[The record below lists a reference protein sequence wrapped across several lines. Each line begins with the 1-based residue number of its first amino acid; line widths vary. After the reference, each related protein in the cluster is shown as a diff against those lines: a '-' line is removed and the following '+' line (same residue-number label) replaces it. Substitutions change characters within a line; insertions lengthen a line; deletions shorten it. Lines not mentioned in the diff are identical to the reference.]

1 VIGYAL
7 MVRPELSRCSGDTG
21 PLRAGPRGGAPA
33 AWRGVAS
40 RAGGGPLT
48 EVEAYD
54 GATDPASHAYRGRTA
69 RNAVMFGPP
78 GHLYLYFT
86 YGMHWA
92 GNISC
97 GPEGVGSGVLM
108 RSGEVIEGLELA
120 RSRRGRASD
129 RDLARGPGRLTQALG
144 LNPEY
149 KGCDLLG
156 NGPVRLEPPTRQPEM
171 IMVGPRVGV
180 SWKRIGCGASGSATA
195 VLCPITSA
203 ARGPRAPSVSL
214 WRIGGSHDQGRQCGK
229 WSPPTSLNRFRTVV
243 CDRFRVARCI
253 RHRMRQEITR

>member
-1 VIGYAL
+1 MRADLCQPVEQVAPRLLGAL
-7 MVRPELSRCSGDTG
+7 LTHGPVAVR
-21 PLRAGPRGGAPA
+21 
-33 AWRGVAS
+33 
-40 RAGGGPLT
+40 LT
-48 EVEAYD
+48 ELEAYD

-108 RSGEVIEGLELA
+108 RAGEVVEGMEVA

-129 RDLARGPGRLTQALG
+129 RDLARGPGRLCQALG
-144 LNPEY
+144 LHAEY
-149 KGCDLLG
+149 KGCDLFG
-156 NGPVRLEPPTRQPEM
+156 DGPVTLDVPPGEAEM

-180 SWKRIGCGASGSATA
+180 SAEAERPWRFWIGDSRFVSDYKRS
-195 VLCPITSA
+195 
-203 ARGPRAPSVSL
+203 PRAPSAGAGVT
-214 WRIGGSHDQGRQCGK
+214 I
-229 WSPPTSLNRFRTVV
+229 
-243 CDRFRVARCI
+243 AR
-253 RHRMRQEITR
+253 RWKP

>member
-1 VIGYAL
+1 VIPDLCAPVHEVAPRLLGAVL
-7 MVRPELSRCSGDTG
+7 WHGPVAVR
-21 PLRAGPRGGAPA
+21 
-33 AWRGVAS
+33 
-40 RAGGGPLT
+40 LT
-48 EVEAYD
+48 ELEAYD

-108 RSGEVIEGLELA
+108 RSGEVIEGIEVA
-120 RSRRGRASD
+120 RSRRGRATD

-144 LNPEY
+144 LNPEH
-149 KGCDLLG
+149 KGCDLLA
-156 NGPVRLEPPTRQPEM
+156 NGPVRLEPSIEEVKT

-180 SWKRIGCGASGSATA
+180 SIEADRPWRFWIGDSRFVSDYKRS
-195 VLCPITSA
+195 
-203 ARGPRAPSVSL
+203 PRAP
-214 WRIGGSHDQGRQCGK
+214 RTMTD
-229 WSPPTSLNRFRTVV
+229 SPI
-243 CDRFRVARCI
+243 AR
-253 RHRMRQEITR
+253 RWNDH

>member
-1 VIGYAL
+1 MRADLYGPVDEVAPRLLGAVL
-7 MVRPELSRCSGDTG
+7 RHGPVAVR
-21 PLRAGPRGGAPA
+21 
-33 AWRGVAS
+33 
-40 RAGGGPLT
+40 LT
-48 EVEAYD
+48 ELEAYD

-108 RSGEVIEGLELA
+108 RAGEVIEGLEVA
-120 RSRRGRASD
+120 RSRRGRATD

-144 LNPEY
+144 LHPEH

-156 NGPVRLEPPTRQPEM
+156 DGPVTLEFPVNKAEM

-180 SWKRIGCGASGSATA
+180 SVEADRPWRFWIGGSPFVSDYKRS
-195 VLCPITSA
+195 
-203 ARGPRAPSVSL
+203 PRAP
-214 WRIGGSHDQGRQCGK
+214 RMITGSPIPQRWDH
-229 WSPPTSLNRFRTVV
+229 P
-243 CDRFRVARCI
+243 
-253 RHRMRQEITR
+253 

>member
-1 VIGYAL
+1 VIPDLCRPVEEVAPRLLGAVIRHGPVA
-7 MVRPELSRCSGDTG
+7 VR
-21 PLRAGPRGGAPA
+21 
-33 AWRGVAS
+33 
-40 RAGGGPLT
+40 LT
-48 EVEAYD
+48 ELEAYD

-97 GPEGVGSGVLM
+97 GPEGVGCGVLM
-108 RSGEVIEGLELA
+108 RAGEVIEGLELA

-144 LNPEY
+144 LHPEHR
-149 KGCDLLG
+149 GSDLIG
-156 NGPVRLEPPTRQPEM
+156 GGPVKLEPQTEVVEM

-180 SWKRIGCGASGSATA
+180 SVEADRPWRFWIGGSPYVSDYKRS
-195 VLCPITSA
+195 
-203 ARGPRAPSVSL
+203 PRAPRAIAGTPV
-214 WRIGGSHDQGRQCGK
+214 GRQ
-229 WSPPTSLNRFRTVV
+229 WEP
-243 CDRFRVARCI
+243 
-253 RHRMRQEITR
+253 

>member
-1 VIGYAL
+1 VA
-7 MVRPELSRCSGDTG
+7 VR
-21 PLRAGPRGGAPA
+21 
-33 AWRGVAS
+33 
-40 RAGGGPLT
+40 LT
-48 EVEAYD
+48 ELEAYD

-108 RSGEVIEGLELA
+108 RAGEVIEGLEVA
-120 RSRRGRASD
+120 RSRRGRATD

-144 LNPEY
+144 LHPEH

-156 NGPVRLEPPTRQPEM
+156 DGPVTLEFPVDEAEM

-180 SWKRIGCGASGSATA
+180 SVEADRPWRFWIGGSPFVSDYKRS
-195 VLCPITSA
+195 
-203 ARGPRAPSVSL
+203 PRAPRV
-214 WRIGGSHDQGRQCGK
+214 ITGSPIPQRWDH
-229 WSPPTSLNRFRTVV
+229 P
-243 CDRFRVARCI
+243 
-253 RHRMRQEITR
+253 

>member
-1 VIGYAL
+1 MIPDLCSPVEEVAPRLLGSVIRHGPVA
-7 MVRPELSRCSGDTG
+7 VR
-21 PLRAGPRGGAPA
+21 
-33 AWRGVAS
+33 
-40 RAGGGPLT
+40 LT
-48 EVEAYD
+48 ELEAYD

-97 GPEGVGSGVLM
+97 GPEGVGRGVLM
-108 RSGEVIEGLELA
+108 RAGEVIEGIEVA
-120 RSRRGRASD
+120 RSRRGRSSD

-144 LNPEY
+144 LHPQH

-156 NGPVRLEPPTRQPEM
+156 DGPVRLDAATEAPGM

-180 SWKRIGCGASGSATA
+180 SVEADRPWRFWIGDDRFVSDYKRS
-195 VLCPITSA
+195 
-203 ARGPRAPSVSL
+203 PRAPQASVGTP
-214 WRIGGSHDQGRQCGK
+214 IGKR
-229 WSPPTSLNRFRTVV
+229 WEP
-243 CDRFRVARCI
+243 
-253 RHRMRQEITR
+253 